1 MEEKSKNDKNLGDQL
16 IHNLEQQAAATTE
29 KIKKVSSDASMAV
42 SGKVQELVRDFNAAI
57 PTMKALGF
65 SVSSFTIGVGLIPEI
80 DATLKGS
87 VKALNLDEIQKMI
100 DSHADNKSLKAIL
113 EALHTAANFK
123 EQLTEMGIKGV
134 EIDIKLGLPPL
145 VSVNLLTDD

>member
-1 MEEKSKNDKNLGDQL
+1 MADKSKDGKNIGEK
-16 IHNLEQQAAATTE
+16 IVNNIEAQAADTTQR
-29 KIKKVSSDASMAV
+29 IKKATSDASMAI
-42 SGKVQELVRDFNAAI
+42 SGKVQGLVQDFNAAI

-80 DATLKGS
+80 DAILKGS
-87 VKALNLDEIQKMI
+87 VKALDPHEIQKVI
-100 DSHADNKSLKAIL
+100 EEHADNKSLRAIL
-113 EALHTAANFK
+113 EALHTAAKFK

-145 VSVNLLTDD
+145 VSIDLLT

>member
-1 MEEKSKNDKNLGDQL
+1 MADKSRDDQNIGEK
-16 IHNLEQQAAATTE
+16 IVHNIQEQAAETTQR
-29 KIKKVSSDASMAV
+29 IKKASSDASVAI
-42 SGKVQELVRDFNAAI
+42 SSKVQGLVNDFNAAI
-57 PTMKALGF
+57 PTMEALGF

-87 VKALNLDEIQKMI
+87 VKALDIHTIQKVI
-100 DSHADNKSLKAIL
+100 EEHADNKSLKAIL
-113 EALHTAANFK
+113 EALHTAAKFK

-145 VSVNLLTDD
+145 VSIELLT